1 MLLALSSL
9 LRIRLPGTASG
20 LRTLVLGPLLFLAIT
35 VTSLSSSLAMNLA
48 HSSDDER
55 ELILR
60 SLTQEEAAALL
71 WDWEFWARPEQLEPA
86 GEWSN
91 WLILAGRGFG
101 KTRTGSEWVRSVVNG
116 STPLGRG
123 RYGRLA
129 LVAETAADARDV
141 IVEGVSGILAVSPRD
156 YRPLYEP
163 SKRRL
168 TWPNG
173 AVATLFSAED
183 PEQLRGPEHDAAWC
197 DESAKWR
204 YAQEAWDMLQFGL
217 RLGDMPRC
225 VITTTPRPI
234 PLIRELL
241 KQEASG
247 LAHVTRGRTLDNRAN
262 LAPRFID
269 KIVDRYAGTR
279 LGRQELD
286 AELLDDAPGALWTR
300 AMFCRVEQGGCQLG
314 PSDPLPDMQRIV
326 VSIDPSGAGAD
337 EEESSNDIGLIVAGL
352 GFDGMAYVLEDLTVC
367 APPGVWS
374 RRAVE
379 AYYRHRA
386 DAILGE
392 RNFGGAMVEFV
403 VRSIDRRVNYREV
416 VASRGKALR
425 AEPIAALYEQ
435 GRVRHVGSL
444 SAMEDQMVLMTPG
457 GYLGVGSPDRMDAA
471 VWAIT
476 DLMLDPDQFEPRTW
490 VDAYGNGR
498 G

>member
-1 MLLALSSL
+1 MRVAVVLLTLWSTLSN
-9 LRIRLPGTASG
+9 
-20 LRTLVLGPLLFLAIT
+20 
-35 VTSLSSSLAMNLA
+35 SLAMQLA
-48 HSSDDER
+48 RVSDSDR
-55 ELILR
+55 ELVLA
-60 SLTQEEAAALL
+60 SLTQDEAEALL
-71 WDWEFWARPEQLEPA
+71 WDWRFWARPEQIEPL
-86 GEWSN
+86 GDWSN

-101 KTRTGSEWVRSVVNG
+101 KTRTGAEWVRSVVSG
-116 STPLGRG
+116 DTPLAPGRFH
-123 RYGRLA
+123 RLA

-141 IVEGVSGILAVSPRD
+141 IVEGVSGILAVTPRD
-156 YRPLYEP
+156 FRPLYEP

-197 DESAKWR
+197 DELAKWR

-217 RLGDMPRC
+217 RLGDVPRC

-234 PLIRELL
+234 PIVRELL

-247 LAHVTRGRTLDNRAN
+247 LAKVTRGRTLDNQAN
-262 LAPRFID
+262 LAARFIE

-300 AMFCRVEQGGCQLG
+300 AMFTRVADGGCQLG
-314 PSDPLPDMQRIV
+314 ADDPVPQMQRIV
-326 VSIDPSGAGAD
+326 VAIDPSGAGAD
-337 EEESSNDIGLIVAGL
+337 EEESSNDIGIVVAGV
-352 GFDGMAYVLEDLTVC
+352 GYDGLAYVLEDLTVC
-367 APPGVWS
+367 APPAVWG

-379 AYYRHRA
+379 AYHRHLA

-403 VRSIDRRVNYREV
+403 VRSVDRRANYREV

-457 GYLGVGSPDRMDAA
+457 GFLGVGSPDRMDAC

-476 DLMLDPDQFEPRTW
+476 DLMLDPDGFEPRTW
-490 VDAYGNGR
+490 SEAYGSGR